1 MTDLKTL
8 VSLAKRRGFVFQ
20 GSEIYGG
27 LSNTWDYGP
36 LGVALKNTIKNR
48 FWHNMVTT
56 REDMFGIDSA
66 ILMNPK
72 VWEASGHVGN
82 FSDPLVDCKNCKERF
97 RADNLLEGKVSQEKI
112 PAEPEELNKMLRELN
127 IVCPGCGSSDFTEVR
142 KFNLMFKTFQ
152 GVVEDKTNEIYLRPE
167 TAQGIFVN
175 FNNIINSCRP
185 KLPFGIAQIGKSF
198 RNEITPGNFI
208 FRTREFEQM
217 EIEYFVFPGT
227 ENKYFDLWIDEF
239 INFITSLGISKEHL
253 RVREHSKEELSHY
266 SNRTCDIEYHFPW
279 GWGELMGIA
288 SRTDYDLKR
297 HSEFS
302 GAELKYFDPFTNNHI
317 TPYVIEPSCGVERII
332 LAILFDCY
340 DEEIVKEEKRVLLRF
355 PVNIAPIKIAILPL
369 KKNEERIVEKARQIF
384 KTLSKY
390 FAVQYDDTGSIGK
403 LYRRQ
408 DEIGTPFCIT
418 VDFQTIEQDD
428 TVTVR
433 ERDTMQQI
441 RINSKDLL
449 EYFKSKLDLYN

>member
-36 LGVALKNTIKNR
+36 LGVTLKNTIKNI
-48 FWHNMVTT
+48 FWHKMVTT

-72 VWEASGHVGN
+72 VWEASGHVSN

-97 RADNLLEGKVSQEKI
+97 RADNLLENKIEKDKI
-112 PAEPEELNKMLRELN
+112 PNDSQILNKLIKELKIN
-127 IVCPGCGSSDFTEVR
+127 CPSCGASDFTEVR
-142 KFNLMFKTFQ
+142 RFNLMFKTFS
-152 GVVEDKTNEIYLRPE
+152 GVVEDKANEIFLRPE

-227 ENKYFDLWIDEF
+227 ENQYFEDWINTFMEF
-239 INFITSLGISKEHL
+239 LTSLGISKQNL
-253 RVREHSKEELSHY
+253 RIREHSKEELSHY
-266 SNRTCDIEYHFPW
+266 SNRTCDIEFNFPW

-297 HSEFS
+297 HSEYS
-302 GAELKYFDPFTNNHI
+302 GVELKYFDPYTNTHI
-317 TPYVIEPSCGVERII
+317 TPYVIEPSCGVERLL
-332 LAILFDCY
+332 LALLFDCY
-340 DEEIVKEEKRVLLRF
+340 DEEIVNEEKRVVLRF
-355 PVNIAPIKIAILPL
+355 PVNVAPIKVAILPL
-369 KKNEERIVEKARQIF
+369 KRNEQKIVEKARQIF
-384 KTLSKY
+384 KLLSPY
-390 FAVQYDDTGSIGK
+390 YAVQYDDTGSIGK

-418 VDFQTIEQDD
+418 VDFQTIEKDD

-433 ERDTMQQI
+433 ERDSMQQV
-441 RINSKDLL
+441 RVKVDDLIC
-449 EYFKSKLDLYN
+449 YFKKRISVV

>member
-1 MTDLKTL
+1 MTDLKTI

-27 LSNTWDYGP
+27 LSNTWDFGP
-36 LGVALKNTIKNR
+36 LGVSLKNTIKNL
-48 FWHNMVTT
+48 FWHKMVTT
-56 REDMFGIDSA
+56 RDDIFGLDSA

-82 FSDPLVDCKNCKERF
+82 FSDPLVDCKSCKERF
-97 RADNLLEGKVSQEKI
+97 RADNLLEGRIDNDKI
-112 PAEPEELNKMLRELN
+112 PNDIELLGKLLKELK
-127 IVCPGCGSSDFTEVR
+127 IACPNCGSTDFTEVR
-142 KFNLMFKTFQ
+142 RFNLMFKTFS
-152 GVVEDKTNEIYLRPE
+152 GVVEDKANEIYLRPE

-217 EIEYFVFPGT
+217 EIEYFVYPGT
-227 ENKYFDLWIDEF
+227 ENQYFDQWINTFLEF
-239 INFITSLGISKEHL
+239 IKSLGISMENL
-253 RVREHSKEELSHY
+253 RVREHSREELSHY
-266 SNRTCDIEYHFPW
+266 SNRTCDIEYKFPW

-297 HSEFS
+297 HSEYS
-302 GAELKYFDPFTNNHI
+302 KVELKYFDPYTNTHI
-317 TPYVIEPSCGVERII
+317 TPYVIEPSCGVERLI
-332 LAILFDCY
+332 LAILLDCY
-340 DEEIVKEEKRVLLRF
+340 NEEIVKEEKRVVLRF
-355 PVNIAPIKIAILPL
+355 PVKIAPVKIAILPL
-369 KKNEERIVEKARQIF
+369 KKNEERIVQKAKQIF
-384 KTLSKY
+384 KILSSN
-390 FAVQYDDTGSIGK
+390 FSVQYDDTGSIGK

-408 DEIGTPFCIT
+408 DEIGTPFCVT

-428 TVTVR
+428 TVTIR

-441 RINSKDLL
+441 RLKTDRLLDYFIEKITIN
-449 EYFKSKLDLYN
+449 